1 MSRNPACSVY
11 IGNLDEKVTERILY
25 EILIQVGQIVDLH
38 IPRDKE
44 TNRHKGYAFA
54 EYETEEIAEY
64 AIKLFSGLVC
74 LHNKTLKFAKSGQD
88 KISQNTVTPVTPKL
102 NPLPTR
108 PLSMPVRD
116 AQMYEE
122 PGLAMT
128 SCRFSAHKQSTP
140 INYSQAPTPALVRNG
155 SHTRNFENGSMFSG
169 INRYDSRSPL
179 SYPSY

>member
-25 EILIQVGQIVDLH
+25 EILIQVGHIVDLH

-44 TNRHKGYAFA
+44 TNRHKGYAFV

-102 NPLPTR
+102 NSLPTR
-108 PLSMPVRD
+108 PLPMPVRD

-122 PGLAMT
+122 P
-128 SCRFSAHKQSTP
+128 
-140 INYSQAPTPALVRNG
+140 APTPALVRNG

-169 INRYDSRSPL
+169 INRYDPRSPL